1 MRKLLYWIIPLIG
14 VAYTLWMMI
23 IMFKGMPHPARAD
36 RAEYMGWAI
45 ECLIGMTLFW
55 LMPMLGIWFIA
66 WVVRPKE
73 RLEVLV
79 QAFYVERPM
88 KHQDQHCNADGNVV
102 PFRRELYFRLQQR
115 QGQR

>member
-1 MRKLLYWIIPLIG
+1 MRKFLYWTITLIG

-45 ECLIGMTLFW
+45 ECLISMTLFW

-66 WVVRPKE
+66 WVVRPKN
-73 RLEVLV
+73 RPEVLV
-79 QAFYVERPM
+79 QTVYVERPM
-88 KHQDQHCNADGNVV
+88 AHQDQHDGADGNVV
-102 PFRRELYFRLQQR
+102 PFRRELYFKPQQR
-115 QGQR
+115 QGRR